1 MLLHGVVVETN
12 QKGLIEPIQGAVIHW
27 KGSNYSTGTDSNG
40 AFKIAIDP
48 QYSYLIVQALGFKND
63 TIFVSGNNYL
73 KVLMVSKRNFEEA
86 IITYE
91 RKSSEV
97 SFIDPWKTTIM
108 NEKELFKAACC
119 NLSESFETNPSVDVA
134 YSDALTGSKQIQ
146 MLGLAGQ
153 YTQMSLEQMPGIRG
167 IASNF
172 GLNYIPGTWVNSIQV
187 SKGMGS
193 VVNGFESVSGQ
204 INVELHKPISK
215 DKIYWNAYAGQGG
228 RYETNLVLAQQPTKM
243 FSHAL
248 FLHTSA
254 TVNRM
259 DQNRDSYLDNP
270 IGTQTNILYRIFL
283 DPKNGLVFHASIQ
296 YVKDEKMGGMM
307 DFKPGLHDTTH
318 TAMFGTQINAER
330 LSGMM
335 KLGYV
340 FPKKKYR
347 SIGIQAYASNQSFDN
362 FFGNNLYNANQQSL
376 YANLIYQDIIGNT
389 NHKLRTGLSHQSDII
404 DEKLFNK
411 QAYHFNRNEQVS
423 GAFAEYAYSYLALFT
438 AVAGARIDYHNYFG
452 WMFVPRLH
460 LRYAPSVNTVF
471 RAVAGK
477 GWRTANLISENMSS
491 LTSNRTWVFTNAFLP
506 NTAYGFAPEEAWNF
520 GVNLTHEFK
529 INLHKGNIGI
539 DYYHTL
545 FEKQIVVDRD
555 AKTNSV
561 YFYNLNGSSYS
572 RSLQVQMEYQPI
584 RRFDVRFA
592 YRWYEVK
599 TQYQAALLDVPMI
612 ATHRWFVNFAY
623 ATKSKWS
630 FDATAN
636 WIGAKRLP
644 QTLDNPSSLQ
654 LAARSNAYVLV
665 NAQISKNLKK
675 KWDVYAGCE
684 NILNFQQPRAILDG
698 ANPFGNYFDASLTWG
713 PVFGRMFYGGFRFKL

>member
-1 MLLHGVVVETN
+1 M
-12 QKGLIEPIQGAVIHW
+12 
-27 KGSNYSTGTDSNG
+27 
-40 AFKIAIDP
+40 
-48 QYSYLIVQALGFKND
+48 
-63 TIFVSGNNYL
+63 
-73 KVLMVSKRNFEEA
+73 
-86 IITYE
+86 
-91 RKSSEV
+91 
-97 SFIDPWKTTIM
+97 
-108 NEKELFKAACC
+108 
-119 NLSESFETNPSVDVA
+119 
-134 YSDALTGSKQIQ
+134 
-146 MLGLAGQ
+146 
-153 YTQMSLEQMPGIRG
+153 
-167 IASNF
+167 
-172 GLNYIPGTWVNSIQV
+172 
-187 SKGMGS
+187 
-193 VVNGFESVSGQ
+193 
-204 INVELHKPISK
+204 
-215 DKIYWNAYAGQGG
+215 
-228 RYETNLVLAQQPTKM
+228 
-243 FSHAL
+243 
-248 FLHTSA
+248 
-254 TVNRM
+254 
-259 DQNRDSYLDNP
+259 
-270 IGTQTNILYRIFL
+270 
-283 DPKNGLVFHASIQ
+283 FHASIQ

-347 SIGIQAYASNQSFDN
+347 SIGIQANASNQSFDN